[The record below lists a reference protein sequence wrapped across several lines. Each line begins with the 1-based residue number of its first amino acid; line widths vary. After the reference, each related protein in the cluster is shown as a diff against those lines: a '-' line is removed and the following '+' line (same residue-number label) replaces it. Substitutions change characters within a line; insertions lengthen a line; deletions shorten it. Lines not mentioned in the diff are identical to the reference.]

1 MVLKGI
7 YSCKMTQI
15 INLNFQLM
23 ILKKRKLQSRQ
34 KENNKGK
41 INDIKK
47 RKTTEKNSMKSKGAF

>member
-1 MVLKGI
+1 
-7 YSCKMTQI
+7 
-15 INLNFQLM
+15 M